1 MLILIDTIPK
11 VNEFCN
17 IANGL
22 KNNTDV
28 LSDRYRVN
36 AKSLLG
42 LYSLDLS
49 KPVTLKVHESDEEIA
64 KSIFAKFEVK
74 ECQ

>member
-1 MLILIDTIPK
+1 MLILIDTISK
-11 VNEFCN
+11 VNKFCS

-22 KNNTDV
+22 KNNADV
-28 LSDRYRVN
+28 VSGRYRVN

-49 KPVTLKVHESDEEIA
+49 KPVTLVVHESDEEIA
-64 KSIFAKFEVK
+64 KSIFCEFEVN

>member
-11 VNEFCN
+11 VNEFCS

-22 KNNTDV
+22 KNNADV
-28 LSDRYRVN
+28 VSGRYRIN
-36 AKSLLG
+36 AKSILG

-49 KPVTLKVHESDEEIA
+49 KPVTLEVHESDEEIVQ
-64 KSIFAKFEVK
+64 SIFGKFEVN